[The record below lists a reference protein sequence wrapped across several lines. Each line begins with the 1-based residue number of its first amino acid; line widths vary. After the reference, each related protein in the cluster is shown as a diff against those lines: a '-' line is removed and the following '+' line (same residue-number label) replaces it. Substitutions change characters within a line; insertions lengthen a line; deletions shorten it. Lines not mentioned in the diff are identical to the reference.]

1 MTESKITSID
11 KLYEALESMEKEVGC
26 KINPNS
32 VAKRA
37 DVNRSNIYKDN
48 PAAKKL
54 LIDILNASKIK
65 SLETIISALEY
76 KVSKLEKEN
85 TKLKK
90 AKVEVKQITSDDGDW
105 MKHLTQMYA
114 MNDSLSKKKADLD
127 NQILHNH
134 TVKALRF
141 DTSTGEVLEGLFNK
155 DQK

>member
-1 MTESKITSID
+1 MNESKITSID

-26 KINPNS
+26 KINPNA

-48 PAAKKL
+48 QAAEKL
-54 LIDILNASKIK
+54 LIDILNASKIR
-65 SLETIISALEY
+65 SLEIIISALEY

-105 MKHLTQMYA
+105 MKHLTQMYT
-114 MNDSLSKKKADLD
+114 MNDNLSKKKADLD

-134 TVKALRF
+134 TVKVLQF
-141 DTSTGEVLEGLFNK
+141 DSSTGEVLEGLHTK
-155 DQK
+155 D